1 MKSGDRR
8 LRQQDTDVEM
18 KLNRKNI
25 GRRTRHVLQQRE
37 KTKTQEDVDGGNGIR
52 GNKTENRNPWES
64 KEAKAV
70 NKERDGK
77 NKDVKGNSKEQKPK
91 REYNIEHRERIE

>member
-18 KLNRKNI
+18 ELNRKNI

-52 GNKTENRNPWES
+52 GNKTENRNPWENR
-64 KEAKAV
+64 ETKAV
-70 NKERDGK
+70 NKERDEK